1 MSNIPNE
8 NTITF
13 LQRLTASEWV
23 ALITI
28 ITFCVSAVFFVENR
42 YAKLTQTQ
50 KDIGIQQTQ
59 IVQVQTQ
66 IISLVEALPKEIR
79 EEIVSRSKVNNALN
93 LKQEN
98 KVQINNN
105 N

>member
-1 MSNIPNE
+1 MSNIPDE
-8 NTITF
+8 KTITF
-13 LQRLTASEWV
+13 LKRLTDSEWIS
-23 ALITI
+23 LISI

-42 YAKLTQTQ
+42 YAKLAQTQ

-59 IVQVQTQ
+59 ILQVQTQ
-66 IISLVEALPKEIR
+66 IMSLVEALPKEVR

-105 N
+105 